1 MPTHLIPP
9 HGGTLVN
16 RVVTSEACH
25 AFRAVAEGL
34 PRLLLDPFTLSDLDL
49 LAVGAYSP
57 LTGFMGRE
65 DYESVLHTMRLANG
79 TVWPLPIVLRITQE
93 TRRALRVDVGA
104 TVALAAP
111 DGRPIGLLEVHDLF
125 DVDPDVEAVCVFG
138 TADRHHPGV
147 ARLYRW
153 GRVAVGGPI
162 WLFDGP
168 QIVPFPQ
175 YHLEPSQT
183 RRAFAERGWRR
194 VVAFQTRNPIHRAHE
209 HLMRTALEVVDGLLI
224 HPLVGE
230 TKADDVPAWVRL
242 RSYERLIDTYFPRDR
257 VMLSVFPAAM
267 RYAGPREAVFHALVR
282 KNYGCSHFIV
292 GRDHAGVGGYYGPYD
307 AHHIFERFR
316 PEEIGMTLLFF
327 ENAFY
332 CHRCGSMV
340 TVKTCPHDERHHVKL
355 SGTNV
360 RRMLAAGEHPPD
372 EVLRREVASILMES
386 YRVS

>member
-1 MPTHLIPP
+1 MSTHLISP

-16 RVVTSEACH
+16 RVVTGEASH
-25 AFRAVAEGL
+25 AFRAFAEGL
-34 PRLLLDPFTLSDLDL
+34 PRLSLDAFTLSDLDL

-57 LTGFMGRE
+57 LTGFMGHQ
-65 DYESVLHTMRLANG
+65 DYESVLHTMRLADG
-79 TVWPLPIVLRITQE
+79 TAWPLPIVLRVTEE
-93 TRRALRVDVGA
+93 TWRALGA
-104 TVALAAP
+104 DLGDTVALATP
-111 DGRPIGLLEVHDLF
+111 GGRPIGLLEVRDVF
-125 DVDPDVEAVCVFG
+125 AVDPDVEAICVFG
-138 TADRHHPGV
+138 TADRQHPGV

-153 GRVAVGGPI
+153 GRVAIGGPI

-168 QIVPFPQ
+168 QIVPFPH
-175 YHLEPSQT
+175 YHLEPAQT

-209 HLMRTALEVVDGLLI
+209 HLMRTALEVVDGLLV

-242 RSYERLIDTYFPRDR
+242 RSYERLIETYFPKDR

-292 GRDHAGVGGYYGPYD
+292 GRDHAGVGGYYGPYE
-307 AHHIFERFR
+307 AHHVFERFR
-316 PEEIGMTLLFF
+316 HEELGMTLLFF

-340 TVKTCPHDERHHVKL
+340 TVKTCPHDERHHVRL

-360 RRMLAAGEHPPD
+360 RRMLAAGQHPPG
-372 EVLRREVASILMES
+372 EILREEVASVLIES
-386 YRVS
+386 YHVS